1 MSVQQVQHSEYQQL
15 AARIAELNATLQA
28 METQLHEPEVQYTPT
43 RQAEVVET
51 PLAIAA
57 G

>member
-1 MSVQQVQHSEYQQL
+1 MTAQQVQHSEDHQL

-28 METQLHEPEVQYTPT
+28 METQLHEPTVQNTPS